1 MVWAFWK
8 KKINKY
14 MYFFYFLISINKG
27 PRRFWAKKQK
37 TDLFFS
43 NIATIDGFWKIK
55 KIFFTYIYYLWFFKK
70 GFVRSPT
77 DLFYKDPL
85 CIILP

>member
-1 MVWAFWK
+1 
-8 KKINKY
+8 

-55 KIFFTYIYYLWFFKK
+55 KIFFTYIYYL
-70 GFVRSPT
+70 
-77 DLFYKDPL
+77 
-85 CIILP
+85 

>member
-1 MVWAFWK
+1 MVWAFLK

-27 PRRFWAKKQK
+27 PRRFLAKKQK

-55 KIFFTYIYYLWFFKK
+55 KNIFYLYI
-70 GFVRSPT
+70 
-77 DLFYKDPL
+77 LFM
-85 CIILP
+85 IF